1 MLRSFLIQ
9 KEVFMYFRKS
19 FLSWVLVICMIFTQF
34 LSFTPA
40 YANDV
45 ELMITGSGVNND
57 VMIQAADWTK
67 FNMVERFYSTNN
79 SLGFHKVVKA
89 KGYDLFELIGKDNIK
104 NDRDYAVTFTCSDG
118 FAFTKLLSELKS
130 NYYYSDFTEKSKT
143 TVFPMI
149 AKYTLVLADFPK
161 DVFAPPI
168 SFTDK
173 AITEVDL
180 DSGFPKFVFG
190 QTNIDDMNMSK
201 WGKEV
206 VKITVGEEQED
217 ISQLTKSSYKH
228 VSYEGDPYNVDAIT
242 GATFTIEGP
251 GVKSYRAI
259 SLRQIE
265 EDVKGQMQGKYYE
278 RMYGKVVENSYEG
291 INVKYL
297 IDNYVDA
304 KENAGNIT
312 FKDKSRK
319 TITTVPIAGA
329 EKYVVAYG
337 INEIPL
343 VYLNTEEGYI
353 ANKYNDNGCFKL
365 VYNQNKNNA
374 KEFSNVAYIYIDE
387 KDAKNIYEHIYAPY
401 NNPKYTDYELIIHGD
416 ALDKEVR
423 YKVSDIEAMKT
434 LHYTG
439 EYSLSNSEY
448 FWYYNTYK
456 GVPLWDLLLK
466 AGLDPKIDENTTVK
480 FIAADNYNFAPM
492 TIKEIKDSSI
502 YGYYEKSALD
512 MGDGTFPGEYVD
524 PISSGMPVLVAY
536 GFNGYPY
543 VTRPTEDGFNSGL
556 GNDGGPLRIIFGKS
570 NYNDTNGSNQV
581 QYAKEIIIGEGSSI
595 LSGEQNT
602 GDGEKTQIVV
612 DENSS
617 WNHNQSLYTQYLD
630 LPVLRVTGSQVKEPM
645 TFTLRQ
651 LEELTDYAVRDIYTG
666 DGIREFEGIVLWDL
680 ISEVVKLKEDIQVPS
695 VRVFSGQ
702 NYNQILR
709 SNDQLVNGVL
719 NSQGQIKDII
729 LAYAVEGYPLVAN
742 ESDAGYA
749 NNNAYGPI
757 RLIIEESKSMWV
769 KWTDCIV
776 VGTGDYEP
784 PHINDV
790 KISSTPFKDIENH
803 WAKNE
808 ISVMSHKGY
817 VNGSNGLYRP
827 NDNITRAEFVSMLIR
842 ILNIQSED
850 VKPTFTDVKSTDW
863 YALNVNTAVK
873 NGLVKG
879 YEDNTFRPDAPI
891 TRQEIGTII
900 GSLLNENLSY
910 SQAEEILSVYNDNV
924 ADWAKL
930 KVASSVKAGI
940 IQGLPG
946 DVFAGNQNAT
956 RAQAAVMLLRYLN
969 K

>member
-1 MLRSFLIQ
+1 MNI
-9 KEVFMYFRKS
+9 RKS
-19 FLSWVLVICMIFTQF
+19 FLTWVLMICMIITQS
-34 LSFTPA
+34 LSFVPA
-40 YANDV
+40 YAADV
-45 ELMITGSGVNND
+45 ELMITGSGINKD
-57 VMIQAADWTK
+57 VIITAADWANY
-67 FNMVERFYSTNN
+67 NMVERFYSANN
-79 SLGFHKVVKA
+79 SLGFHKIVKA
-89 KGYDLFELIGKDNIK
+89 KGYDLFELIGEDNLK
-104 NDRDYAVTFTCSDG
+104 AGTDYTVKFTCSDG
-118 FAFTKLLSELKS
+118 FEFTKLLSELKGA
-130 NYYYSDFTEKSKT
+130 YYYSNFTEQSKA
-143 TVFPMI
+143 TVLPMI
-149 AKYTLVLADFPK
+149 AKYTSVLADFPK

-173 AITEVDL
+173 PVTEADL
-180 DSGFPKFVFG
+180 DSAFPKLVFG

-206 VKITVGEEQED
+206 VNITIGDENED
-217 ISQLTKSSYKH
+217 ESSLAEATYKH
-228 VSYEGDPYNVDAIT
+228 ISYEGEPYNVDAIT

-251 GVKSYRAI
+251 GVKGYRAI

-265 EDVKGQMQGKYYE
+265 EDVAGQVQGMYYE
-278 RMYGKVVENSYEG
+278 RMNGKVLENSYEG

-304 KENAGNIT
+304 KENAGNLI

-319 TITTVPIAGA
+319 TIVTVPIREA

-343 VYLNTEEGYI
+343 VYLDTEEGYV
-353 ANKYNDNGCFKL
+353 AKKYNDNGCFKL
-365 VYNQNKNNA
+365 VYNQSKTSA
-374 KEFSNVAYIYIDE
+374 KEFSNVAYIYIEE
-387 KDAKNIYEHIYAPY
+387 KDAKNIYEHTYAPY
-401 NNPKYTDYELIIHGD
+401 NNTKYTDYELIIHGE
-416 ALDKEVR
+416 AIGKEVR

-434 LHYTG
+434 LHYTD

-456 GVPLWDLLLK
+456 GVPLWDLLVQS
-466 AGLDPKIDENTTVK
+466 GLDPNIDENTSVR

-492 TIKEIKDSSI
+492 TIKEIKDSSL

-524 PISSGMPVLVAY
+524 PIRTGVPVLVAY

-543 VTRPTEDGFNSGL
+543 VTRTAEEGYNSGL
-556 GNDGGPLRIIFGKS
+556 GNDGGPLRIIFGKT

-581 QYAKEIIIGEGSSI
+581 QYAKEIIIGEGNSLLTEGQGS
-595 LSGEQNT
+595 

-612 DENSS
+612 DNNSS
-617 WNHNQSLYTQYLD
+617 WNHNQSVYTEYLD
-630 LPVLRVTGSQVKEPM
+630 KPVLRVTGSQVKEPM

-651 LEELTDYAVRDIYTG
+651 IEELSEYRIRDIYTG
-666 DGIREFEGIVLWDL
+666 DGVREFEGIVLWDL
-680 ISEVVKLKEDIQVPS
+680 ISKVVGLKEEVEVPS

-719 NSQGQIKDII
+719 NSRGQSKDII

-742 ESDAGYA
+742 EGDTGYA
-749 NNNAYGPI
+749 NNNAYGPL

-776 VGTGDYEP
+776 VGTGDYEAP
-784 PHINDV
+784 EIKDV
-790 KISSTPFKDIENH
+790 KVSSIFKDTDNH

-808 ISVMSHKGY
+808 ILTMASKGY
-817 VNGSNGLYRP
+817 VNGNNGMFRP
-827 NDNITRAEFVSMLIR
+827 NDNITRAEFVSMMVR
-842 ILNIQSED
+842 ILGTETADAVTSFSD
-850 VKPTFTDVKSTDW
+850 VKASDW
-863 YALNVNTAVK
+863 FALNVATAVK
-873 NGLVKG
+873 SGLVKG
-879 YEDNTFRPDAPI
+879 YEDGTFRPNSPI

-900 GSLLNENLSY
+900 GSLLNEGLTV
-910 SQAEEILSVYNDNV
+910 SQAEELLSIYNDDV
-924 ADWAKL
+924 ADWAKTS
-930 KVASSVKAGI
+930 VASSVKAGI

-946 DVFAGNQNAT
+946 NVFGGSQNAT